1 MRFEFRLEKILNLVR
16 LKETVK
22 KMEVASV
29 VQKINYLQNRK
40 NSIQGGIREL
50 LEKAATNLSTQ
61 WFSFQNTKIEMDV
74 HEQKRIDSLL
84 LDERAELSERQKE
97 LEAIMLRRKS
107 LEALKEKRLKEHKL
121 VQGRKVQKQLD
132 EIYQLTKGRT

>member
-29 VQKINYLQNRK
+29 LQKIRYLEKRK
-40 NSIQGGIREL
+40 NTIQEGIREL
-50 LEKAATNLSTQ
+50 LEKSVTGLNTQ
-61 WFSFQNTKIEMDV
+61 WLFFQNTKIEMDV
-74 HEQKRIDSLL
+74 KEQKKIDKLL
-84 LDERAELSERQKE
+84 VEENQTLHERQKE
-97 LEAIMLRRKS
+97 LEAILLRRKS

-121 VQGRKVQKQLD
+121 TEGRRIQKQLD